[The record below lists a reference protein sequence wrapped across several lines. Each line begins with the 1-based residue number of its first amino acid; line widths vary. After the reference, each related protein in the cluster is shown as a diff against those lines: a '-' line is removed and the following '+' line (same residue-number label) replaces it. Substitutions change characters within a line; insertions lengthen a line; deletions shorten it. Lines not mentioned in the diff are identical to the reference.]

1 MFASRGIQFLAIGD
15 AKLVKVWS
23 IDHGSLDEG
32 RITNDWQK
40 YHIIIAQRRSFTV
53 VSWALFGNL

>member
-1 MFASRGIQFLAIGD
+1 VFASRGIQFLAIGD

-32 RITNDWQK
+32 RITNDL
-40 YHIIIAQRRSFTV
+40 AG
-53 VSWALFGNL
+53 FGVQTSVDHNICEVAGC